1 MHVEDP
7 NHDNEHCLQNQH
19 GLSVQE
25 QGMKKLSAYD
35 QLNASALMLVSPE
48 WSTVKA
54 ARKTATSFE
63 TPNVAIPTETAT
75 IAGRQVRLAQAG
87 PVDAPVVVLLSP
99 FPESILT
106 FAGSWE
112 ALTAQFRVVAID
124 LPGFGASEGDR
135 KDMSPNAQG
144 DNLAAIFD
152 HLDLRDIHLV
162 GPDVG
167 MGAALAYALH
177 QTGRLSSLVVGH
189 GPGAPG
195 PFKLARMIN
204 MLAGSRIMRSST
216 AMLGAGPLMA
226 TTAKLGAIRH
236 RSNPTQVD
244 DYKRA
249 YSGRAFEIIHW
260 FADFRAKA
268 AELSARVGEITAPTL
283 VFWGDLDV
291 MFDPSNATLLNDA
304 LPNSTMQILPEAG
317 HLSWSDQPEM
327 FASMITDW
335 VNNGHKALENS

>member
-1 MHVEDP
+1 
-7 NHDNEHCLQNQH
+7 
-19 GLSVQE
+19 
-25 QGMKKLSAYD
+25 MKRLSAYD
-35 QLNASALMLVSPE
+35 RLNASMLMLVSPE

-54 ARKTATSFE
+54 ARKAATSFE
-63 TPNVAIPTETAT
+63 TPNVAIPTETRT
-75 IAGRQVRLAQAG
+75 INGRRIRLAEAG
-87 PVDAPVVVLLSP
+87 LADAPLVVLLSP

-112 ALTAQFRVVAID
+112 ALTAEFRVVAID

-135 KDMSPNAQG
+135 HDMSPNALG
-144 DNLAAIFD
+144 DHLTAIFD
-152 HLDLRDIHLV
+152 ELDLRDIHLV

-167 MGAALAYALH
+167 MGAALSYAIDD
-177 QTGRLSSLVVGH
+177 GERISSLIVGH

-195 PFKLARMIN
+195 PFKLARLIN
-204 MLAGSRIMRSST
+204 MLSASKFMRSAT
-216 AMLGAGPLMA
+216 AMFGAGPLMA

-236 RSNPTQVD
+236 RSNPVQVD

-249 YSGRAFEIIHW
+249 YSGCAFEIIHW

-268 AELSARVGEITAPTL
+268 GALADRVGGIDVPTL

-291 MFDPSNATLLNDA
+291 MFHVSNAELLDAA
-304 LPNSTMQILPEAG
+304 LPKSKLVILPEAG

-327 FASMITDW
+327 FASMIIDW
-335 VNNGHKALENS
+335 VKDGHSTLLHDSTT